1 MKKNVANG
9 KLSERPNVFPVV
21 FTDWLV
27 GWLVGYDQTGGKIAK
42 NLKPVQ

>member
-27 GWLVGYDQTGGKIAK
+27 GYDQTGGKIAK